1 MTYEIAPDA
10 RTAPP
15 ESADALLW
23 AILAGHSY
31 TMHASDGE
39 VLAVHPDD
47 VKPIG
52 CRTGGAWCD

>member
-10 RTAPP
+10 RTAPR

-23 AILAGHSY
+23 AILTGHSY
-31 TMHASDGE
+31 TMHTSDGE

-47 VKPIG
+47 VRHVPHVP
-52 CRTGGAWCD
+52 RNETPA